1 MSKHGHQ
8 QISEFV
14 LEGRFLGFI
23 VSGGYKLKHIRLA
36 TAEGEFV
43 IKLEKG
49 SIDSLQTVLTL
60 GDWLQCSGSQKLDA
74 ETGNLKLKADS
85 LKKVRARSQEPE
97 SRSKALEIKP
107 QNPLMVDQ
115 VGQKVNVLICQKS
128 DCAKRGSGQV
138 CDALLAAL
146 FDRDLSAQVN
156 IKNTGCLKACK
167 AGPNVVIVPE
177 ASSKKA
183 KHGSRFDYVKLNE
196 IPKIVEAI
204 SSQLVARSR
213 N

>member
-23 VSGGYKLKHIRLA
+23 VSGGNKLKHIKLA
-36 TAEGEFV
+36 TAEGEFA

-49 SIDSLQTVLTL
+49 SIDSLQAVLTL

-74 ETGNLKLKADS
+74 ETGSVKLKANS
-85 LKKVRARSQEPE
+85 LKKISARSQEPE
-97 SRSKALEIKP
+97 SRSKDLEIKP
-107 QNPLMVDQ
+107 QNPPMADKVA
-115 VGQKVNVLICQKS
+115 QKVNVLICQKS

-146 FDRDLSAQVN
+146 FDRDLSDRVN

-167 AGPNVVIVPE
+167 AGPNVVIMPE

-183 KHGSRFDYVKLNE
+183 KHGSRFDYVKLDE

-204 SSQLVARSR
+204 SLQLVARSR